1 MNMLGRK
8 ISQAKSLQYHRVKGG
23 KMMKKPEKTLDL
35 LIIGAGVAGLTA
47 GIYAA
52 RLKLSTLILEDEL
65 IGGQIKDAYVV
76 ENYPG
81 FDQIKGSD
89 LTERMQEQALR
100 AGVMLDEFDRIVAVK
115 FTEAEKIIE
124 TQTAIYRPATV
135 IIAAGMKRRALPVPQ
150 EGKLRGRGIHYCQLC
165 DGHLY
170 NGKIVA
176 VTGGGNAAVG
186 AVNFLDK
193 YADKIYLIHQL
204 PTLTADDLA
213 ARNKMMKNPKTTVFP
228 NTRVLGATGVQK
240 LTALTLENT
249 TNGVKTELPV
259 DGVFVQIGSD
269 PNTGLYQGQI
279 TLDSF
284 GYIKA
289 DETCVTNVPGVYA
302 AGDIRTKMF
311 RQLTTAV
318 SDGTVAA
325 LQAEKY
331 LQSLKD

>member
-1 MNMLGRK
+1 MN
-8 ISQAKSLQYHRVKGG
+8 
-23 KMMKKPEKTLDL
+23 KPEKSLDV

-52 RLKLSTLILEDEL
+52 RFKLATLILEDEL

-89 LTERMQEQALR
+89 LIGRMQEQALR
-100 AGVMLDEFDRIVAVK
+100 AGVTLDEFDQIVAINL
-115 FTEAEKIIE
+115 TAHEKIVE
-124 TQTAIYRPATV
+124 TKTTIYRPTAL
-135 IIAAGMKRRALPVPQ
+135 IISAGMKRRELPVPQ

-170 NGKIVA
+170 DGKTVA
-176 VTGGGNAAVG
+176 VVGGGNGAISAA
-186 AVNFLDK
+186 NFLDK
-193 YADKIYLIHQL
+193 YANQIYLIHQL
-204 PTLTADDLA
+204 PDLTADDLT
-213 ARNKMMKNPKTTVFP
+213 AREKMFKNPKITYLP
-228 NTRVLGATGVQK
+228 NTKVLAAIGAKT
-240 LTALTLENT
+240 LTALTLENIAT
-249 TNGVKTELPV
+249 GEITELPL
-259 DGVFVQIGSD
+259 DGVFVQIGSN
-269 PNTGLYQGQI
+269 PNTALYKKQI
-279 TLDSF
+279 TLDDF
-284 GYIKA
+284 GYIVA

-302 AGDIRTKMF
+302 AGDIRTKTF

-331 LQSLKD
+331 IQNQKN

>member
-1 MNMLGRK
+1 MN
-8 ISQAKSLQYHRVKGG
+8 
-23 KMMKKPEKTLDL
+23 KPEKSLDV

-52 RLKLSTLILEDEL
+52 RFKLATLILEDEL

-89 LTERMQEQALR
+89 LIGRMQEQALR
-100 AGVMLDEFDRIVAVK
+100 AGVTLDEFDQIVAINL
-115 FTEAEKIIE
+115 TAHEKIVE
-124 TQTAIYRPATV
+124 TKTTIYRPTAL
-135 IIAAGMKRRALPVPQ
+135 IISAGMKRRELPVPQ

-170 NGKIVA
+170 DGKTVA
-176 VTGGGNAAVG
+176 VVGGGNGAISAA
-186 AVNFLDK
+186 NFLDK
-193 YADKIYLIHQL
+193 YANQIYLIHQL
-204 PTLTADDLA
+204 PDLTADDLT
-213 ARNKMMKNPKTTVFP
+213 AREKMFKNPKITYLP
-228 NTRVLGATGVQK
+228 NTKVLAAIGAKT
-240 LTALTLENT
+240 LTALTLENIAT
-249 TNGVKTELPV
+249 GEITELPL
-259 DGVFVQIGSD
+259 DGVFVQIGSN
-269 PNTGLYQGQI
+269 PNTALYKNQI
-279 TLDSF
+279 TLDNF
-284 GYIKA
+284 GYIVA

-302 AGDIRTKMF
+302 AGDIRTKTF

-331 LQSLKD
+331 IQNQKN

>member
-1 MNMLGRK
+1 MN
-8 ISQAKSLQYHRVKGG
+8 
-23 KMMKKPEKTLDL
+23 KPEKTIDV

-52 RLKLSTLILEDEL
+52 RMKLPTLILEDEL
-65 IGGQIKDAYVV
+65 VGGQIKDAYVV

-100 AGVMLDEFDRIVAVK
+100 AGVTLDEFDRIVAVQLTDQPK
-115 FTEAEKIIE
+115 IVETE
-124 TQTAIYRPATV
+124 TTIYRPTV
-135 IIAAGMKRRALPVPQ
+135 IIISAGMRRRELPVPQ

-170 NGKIVA
+170 NGKTVA
-176 VTGGGNAAVG
+176 VVGGGNGAVG
-186 AVNFLDK
+186 AANFLDK
-193 YADKIYLIHQL
+193 YAKQIYLIQQL
-204 PTLTADDLA
+204 PNLTADDQTARAKLFHNPKITVLPNVKVLA
-213 ARNKMMKNPKTTVFP
+213 AIGDQV
-228 NTRVLGATGVQK
+228 
-240 LTALTLENT
+240 LTALTLENLAT
-249 TNGVKTELPV
+249 GAITELPL
-259 DGVFVQIGSD
+259 DGVFVQIGST
-269 PNTGLYQGQI
+269 PNSALYKGQI
-279 TLDSF
+279 TLDDF
-284 GYIKA
+284 GYIVA

-302 AGDIRTKMF
+302 AGDIRTKAF

-331 LQSLKD
+331 LQSLKK